1 MASGMGASLESDV
14 IAGSGDLE
22 AQYKSS
28 DAHGKQLVTEV
39 TRMKVP
45 D

>member
-1 MASGMGASLESDV
+1 MASGMGTSLESDV
-14 IAGSGDLE
+14 IAASGDLE
-22 AQYKSS
+22 YKSS
-28 DAHGKQLVTEV
+28 DSHGKQLVTEV